1 MAAQLTS
8 VCEGSVFGIYHA
20 EFGKLATLSQAP
32 VDGFYVLTMMHPTKW
47 QVIRGSII
55 VDERAHEIHKFKSRT
70 EARDF
75 LIAKFWTRFIGW
87 D

>member
-1 MAAQLTS
+1 
-8 VCEGSVFGIYHA
+8 
-20 EFGKLATLSQAP
+20 LATLSQAP
-32 VDGFYVLTMMHPTKW
+32 VDGFYILTLMHPTKW
-47 QVIRGSII
+47 QVIKNSII

-75 LIAKFWTRFIGW
+75 LIAKFWSRFIGW